1 MLTVSV
7 MSVCAGLFA
16 IASCAR
22 TTDRVLEPVGGGD
35 ASTTA
40 PEVGDASLAPIGPVA
55 HPSSPAASPL
65 RQQEKEQE
73 EPSEDFRLARSPELG
88 MALSAHTEVHF
99 APKSAIKTDNG
110 LPAAGSSGT
119 SGTAGSTAGG
129 PGRGH
134 PVATGGAAYF

>member
-16 IASCAR
+16 IASCTR

-65 RQQEKEQE
+65 RQPEKEQE
-73 EPSEDFRLARSPELG
+73 EPSEDFRLARSPQLG
-88 MALSAHTEVHF
+88 LGLSARTEVHF
-99 APKSAIKTDNG
+99 ATSEIKTDNG
-110 LPAAGSSGT
+110 LPGAGSSGT
-119 SGTAGSTAGG
+119 SGTAGSSAGG
-129 PGRGH
+129 PGRGR